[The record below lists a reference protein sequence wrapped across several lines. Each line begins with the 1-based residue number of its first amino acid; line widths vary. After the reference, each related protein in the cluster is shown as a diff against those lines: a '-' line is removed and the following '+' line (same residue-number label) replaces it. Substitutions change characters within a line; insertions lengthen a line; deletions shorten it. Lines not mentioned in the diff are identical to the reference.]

1 MEKIKDILKHLFT
14 ARDGEAYSLTKL
26 IVIASASTMIYKFA
40 TGTEVNFTDF
50 GTGIS
55 LIGAIQVGKY
65 FVEDK

>member
-1 MEKIKDILKHLFT
+1 MENIKEILQHLFT

-26 IVIASASTMIYKFA
+26 IVIAASSTMIYKFA
-40 TGTEVNFTDF
+40 TGDTVNFTDF

>member
-1 MEKIKDILKHLFT
+1 MNKLKEILQHLFT

-26 IVIASASTMIYKFA
+26 IVISAAVAMIYKFVSSDSVDYS
-40 TGTEVNFTDF
+40 GF

-55 LIGAIQVGKY
+55 LLGAIQIGKY